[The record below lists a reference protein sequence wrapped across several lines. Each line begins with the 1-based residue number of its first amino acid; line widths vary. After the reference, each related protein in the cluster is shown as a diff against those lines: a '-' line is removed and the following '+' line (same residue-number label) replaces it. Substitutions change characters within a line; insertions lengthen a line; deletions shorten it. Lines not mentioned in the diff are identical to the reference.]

1 MAHSGLRRAAEQT
14 DRRPGRAAG
23 RLVQSERLR
32 AASRRPRSVTTAS
45 QTSYP
50 SSPRKRGASLI
61 ALLRLSPTE
70 PAYPQGARRIRKAA
84 EPLTAAQV
92 LGFGGAP
99 LDAEAC
105 CTRRGRC
112 PHRPCWRGTLRGLLP
127 IRGPAGPLIGSN
139 PRERNLGASAP
150 ERPPRER
157 ADEGIGPYVKLP
169 DSTRPGALCG
179 PCQAAIPGWGT
190 AVGAGVPE
198 DTNFRRRS

>member
-1 MAHSGLRRAAEQT
+1 MPPTGSPHEPSVSGSCGGRTSKGAERGLAEPGGPRRADFART
-14 DRRPGRAAG
+14 R
-23 RLVQSERLR
+23 
-32 AASRRPRSVTTAS
+32 RSVTTAS

-112 PHRPCWRGTLRGLLP
+112 PHRPCWRGTLRGVTFC
-127 IRGPAGPLIGSN
+127 S
-139 PRERNLGASAP
+139 PRKSPKRRSGGGFRIPPPENHPPPTKRVAASCIAFASA
-150 ERPPRER
+150 
-157 ADEGIGPYVKLP
+157 
-169 DSTRPGALCG
+169 
-179 PCQAAIPGWGT
+179 
-190 AVGAGVPE
+190 
-198 DTNFRRRS
+198 

>member
-1 MAHSGLRRAAEQT
+1 MAHSGLRRGAEQT
-14 DRRPGRAAG
+14 DRRLGRAAG

-112 PHRPCWRGTLRGLLP
+112 PHRPCWRGTLRGVTFC
-127 IRGPAGPLIGSN
+127 S
-139 PRERNLGASAP
+139 PRKSPKRRSGGGFRIPPPENYPPPTKHKGA
-150 ERPPRER
+150 
-157 ADEGIGPYVKLP
+157 
-169 DSTRPGALCG
+169 CG
-179 PCQAAIPGWGT
+179 PPYWK
-190 AVGAGVPE
+190 
-198 DTNFRRRS
+198 

>member
-1 MAHSGLRRAAEQT
+1 MRSADGLKRGRAQGRTAA
-14 DRRPGRAAG
+14 RRPARVGRKPRVAH
-23 RLVQSERLR
+23 R
-32 AASRRPRSVTTAS
+32 RSVTTAS

-112 PHRPCWRGTLRGLLP
+112 PHRPCWRGTLRGVTFC
-127 IRGPAGPLIGSN
+127 S
-139 PRERNLGASAP
+139 PRKSPKRRSGGGFRIPPPENYPPPTKHKGA
-150 ERPPRER
+150 
-157 ADEGIGPYVKLP
+157 
-169 DSTRPGALCG
+169 CG
-179 PCQAAIPGWGT
+179 PPYWK
-190 AVGAGVPE
+190 
-198 DTNFRRRS
+198 